1 MKKIADFAFL
11 LLFAAFLAAAL
22 LVTALKPKDTYN
34 YYENRTLAVCPPLSR
49 EGLSGGAYFDQME
62 DYLVDHA
69 AGRETLVR
77 AKTKADISLLRRP
90 VVNDVVV
97 TDTALLAFKAY
108 ADVDADAVARKAER
122 VADDLARLRDEVES
136 YGGHFYY
143 IAVPCQYASL
153 EELYPSYLNS
163 KAAYTAVELPAFCAA
178 LAARNIELI
187 DMGEEFDR
195 LGGRAQ
201 FSSTVDNHYSLYGAY
216 ETWRALCGRVREVQ
230 DIDLPCPPL
239 GDGVTL
245 RALQNPYLGAY
256 ARKLLGLWN
265 SGEPLYAAEFAEPVA
280 FTREDNGV
288 CVAAT
293 VYQMPASDTAD
304 VLYSLYMG
312 GDIAETVIRTGRPEL
327 PTALIFGDSFTNA
340 FESLAY
346 YSFDEMRSLDKRHYA
361 DMSVADYV
369 ARHQPDI
376 VVCLRDYES
385 LLFESGNGVLFE

>member
-1 MKKIADFAFL
+1 MKKVSNFAFL
-11 LLFAAFLAAAL
+11 LLFSALLAAAL
-22 LVTALKPKDTYN
+22 LVTAFKPKGTYN
-34 YYENRTLAVCPPLSR
+34 YYENRTLAVCPPLTR
-49 EGLSGGAYFDQME
+49 EGLSGGAYFDEME

-77 AKTKADISLLRRP
+77 MKTKADIYLLRRP

-108 ADVDADAVARKAER
+108 ADVDADAVAQKAEKM
-122 VADDLARLRDEVES
+122 ADELAQLRDEVES

-153 EELYPSYLNS
+153 EDLYPSYLYNKS
-163 KAAYTAVELPAFCAA
+163 AYTALELPAFRAA
-178 LAARNIELI
+178 LAARGIELI

-216 ETWRALCGRVREVQ
+216 ETWRALCDRVRQVQ
-230 DIDLPCPPL
+230 GVGLPCPAL
-239 GDGVTL
+239 DDGITL
-245 RALQNPYLGAY
+245 RALPNHYLGAY
-256 ARKLLGLWN
+256 ARKLLDLWD
-265 SGEPLYAAEFAEPVA
+265 SGEPLYVAEFAEPVA

-288 CVAAT
+288 CVPAS

-327 PTALIFGDSFTNA
+327 PSALIFGDSFTNA
-340 FESLAY
+340 FESLTY
-346 YSFDEMRSLDKRHYA
+346 YSFDEMRSLDKRHYT

-369 ARHQPDI
+369 ARYRPDI
-376 VVCLRDYES
+376 VICLRDYES
-385 LLFESGNGVLFE
+385 LLFASGNGVLFD

>member
-11 LLFAAFLAAAL
+11 LLFSAFLAAAL

-77 AKTKADISLLRRP
+77 AKTKADIFLLRRP

-153 EELYPSYLNS
+153 EDLYPSYLYNKS
-163 KAAYTAVELPAFCAA
+163 AYTAVELPAFCAA

-230 DIDLPCPPL
+230 GVDLPCPAL
-239 GDGVTL
+239 DDGVTL

-256 ARKLLGLWN
+256 ARKLLGLWD
-265 SGEPLYAAEFAEPVA
+265 SGEPLYAAEFAEPVT

-288 CVAAT
+288 SVPAT
-293 VYQMPASDTAD
+293 VYQMPASDTSD

-346 YSFDEMRSLDKRHYA
+346 YSFDEMRSLDKRHYT

-369 ARHQPDI
+369 ARYQPDI